1 MKQYSVGDLLPLSD
15 AYLQDPRLVFI
26 CEKDDIS
33 HFYES
38 ATGESSEDVTGV
50 VFEEKNG
57 EVIEL
62 WFTGSSSPMTL
73 SKATYE
79 CAKPLNL

>member
-15 AYLQDPRLVFI
+15 AYLDDPRFSFTW
-26 CEKDDIS
+26 EKDDIS
-33 HFYES
+33 YFYES
-38 ATGESSEDVTGV
+38 ATGKSSEDVTGV
-50 VFEEKNG
+50 IFEEKNG

-62 WFTGSSSPMTL
+62 WFTESSSPMTL